1 MPWILTSH
9 LIHITA
15 ENPRKSE
22 FHGLLGGLTQC
33 FGVTHVETE
42 ALRGTCSV
50 GACLLL
56 RPPCAPEPSPCACL
70 SPGRDVLLQAQ
81 GISKRWEEYGCQAWA
96 QGADAGGG
104 RQGCQAACARGRGL
118 PGTVLHL
125 THLPSQ
131 HMVSATLC
139 PGQAA

>member
-22 FHGLLGGLTQC
+22 FDGLLGGLAQR
-33 FGVTHVETE
+33 FGFPHVETE
-42 ALRGTCSV
+42 ALRGTRSA
-50 GACLLL
+50 GACLL
-56 RPPCAPEPSPCACL
+56 RQPPCAPEPSPCVCL

-81 GISKRWEEYGCQAWA
+81 GISQSERWEEYGCQAWA

-104 RQGCQAACARGRGL
+104 RQGARQPVPMEGAYQAQFSIS
-118 PGTVLHL
+118 PVHP
-125 THLPSQ
+125 PSI
-131 HMVSATLC
+131 
-139 PGQAA
+139 